1 MLMSKE
7 NPIKGVIFDMDGL
20 LLDTERLTYDLCSKA
35 AEQMGFTL
43 SMELFKT
50 TVGLRSPDTRK
61 IYEKEFGEGFDYD
74 RLREQNIA
82 WFWEYIKENGA
93 PVKKGVFELLSF
105 LRDNEIKSAVATSTS
120 SATAPRILEKAGIT
134 VYVDAVVCGDMVER
148 GKPEPDIFLEAAK
161 RLKLPPEQC
170 VGLEDSINGILSVYK
185 AGMLPVMVPDLL
197 PPTEEVTSLLYA
209 QADDLEQVIP
219 IIKKHNVCLLY
230 TSPSP
235 RDTERSRMPSSA

>member
-1 MLMSKE
+1 MLMSKA

-20 LLDTERLTYDLCSKA
+20 LLDTERLTFDLCSRA

-50 TVGLRSPDTRK
+50 TVGLRSLDTRK

-74 RLREQNIA
+74 RLREQNLA
-82 WFWEYIKENGA
+82 WFWEYIKEKGA

-105 LRDNEIKSAVATSTS
+105 LKDNEIKSAVATSTS
-120 SATAPRILEKAGIT
+120 SATAPKILEKAGIT
-134 VYVDAVVCGDMVER
+134 VYVDAVVCGDMVKR
-148 GKPEPDIFLEAAK
+148 GKPEPDIFLEAAR

-170 VGLEDSINGILSVYK
+170 MGLEDSINGILSVHK

-197 PPTEEVTSLLYA
+197 PPTEEISPLLYA
-209 QADDLEQVIP
+209 QTEDLEQVIP
-219 IIKKHNVCLLY
+219 IIKKHNVRFY
-230 TSPSP
+230 Q
-235 RDTERSRMPSSA
+235 

>member
-1 MLMSKE
+1 MLMSKA

-20 LLDTERLTYDLCSKA
+20 LLDTERLTFDLCSRA

-50 TVGLRSPDTRK
+50 TVGLRSLDTRK

-74 RLREQNIA
+74 RLREQNLA
-82 WFWEYIKENGA
+82 WFWEYIKEKGA

-105 LRDNEIKSAVATSTS
+105 LKDNEIKSAVATSTS

-134 VYVDAVVCGDMVER
+134 VYVDAVVCGDMVKR
-148 GKPEPDIFLEAAK
+148 GKPEPDIFLEAAR

-170 VGLEDSINGILSVYK
+170 MGLEDSINGIFSVHK

-197 PPTEEVTSLLYA
+197 PPTEEIFPLLYA
-209 QADDLEQVIP
+209 QAEDLEQVIP
-219 IIKKHNVCLLY
+219 IIKKHNVRFY
-230 TSPSP
+230 Q
-235 RDTERSRMPSSA
+235 